1 MQRVVETPA
10 PLSEDRLAEAIA
22 SKVVAIVRDEL
33 GLSRDEEWID
43 AREVA
48 RRFGLSRSWVY
59 EHSGLLGARRAGT
72 GKRPRLRFE
81 PSVVA
86 AALRDAQ
93 AAAER
98 EPDLGDLEI
107 HVPRV
112 RSK

>member
-1 MQRVVETPA
+1 MQRVVDIPV
-10 PLSEDRLAEAIA
+10 PLSEDRIAEAIA

-33 GLSRDEEWID
+33 GWARDEEWID
-43 AREVA
+43 EGGREALRAVA
-48 RRFGLSRSWVY
+48 LLGLRAL
-59 EHSGLLGARRAGT
+59 GLLGARRAGR

-81 PSVVA
+81 PSVV

-98 EPDLGDLEI
+98 EPDLGDREI

-112 RSK
+112 RSKA

>member
-10 PLSEDRLAEAIA
+10 PLSEDRIAEAIA

-33 GLSRDEEWID
+33 GWARDEEWID
-43 AREVA
+43 AKEVA